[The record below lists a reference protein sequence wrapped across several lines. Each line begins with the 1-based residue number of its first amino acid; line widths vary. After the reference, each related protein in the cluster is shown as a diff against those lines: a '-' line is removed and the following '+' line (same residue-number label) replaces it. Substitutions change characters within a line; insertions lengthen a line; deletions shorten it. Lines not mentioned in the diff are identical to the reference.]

1 MQTAQPT
8 TAHMMIANPFSG
20 GGLTSLFATH
30 PPMEKRIARLDAM
43 VGRM

>member
-1 MQTAQPT
+1 
-8 TAHMMIANPFSG
+8 MMIANPFSG
-20 GGLTSLFATH
+20 GGIASLFTAH